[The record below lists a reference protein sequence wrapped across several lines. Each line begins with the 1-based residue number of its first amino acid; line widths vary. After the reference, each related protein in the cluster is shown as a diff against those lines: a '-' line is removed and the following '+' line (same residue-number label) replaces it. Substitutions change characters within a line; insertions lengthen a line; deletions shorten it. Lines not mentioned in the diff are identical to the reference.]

1 MSQAE
6 GSPPPSMSR
15 RHKVA
20 LVLLSLLAL
29 ALIFLYWITTP
40 PADQSQK
47 IDSWYRSPPWDFEYH
62 CTKIPKDRFRPV
74 TPESRKMA
82 IQLLQEVSVVE
93 LKEEEVE
100 LWVGES
106 PMHAPDLRPYLVRAV
121 KLDRPGSV
129 FVISSRD
136 RALWILSGAMGWDSP
151 PIVKAPLVIWLPFK
165 PDVVYTSCAMSV

>member
-1 MSQAE
+1 MSQTE
-6 GSPPPSMSR
+6 GLPPPSMSR

-29 ALIFLYWITTP
+29 ALIFLYWVTTP
-40 PADQSQK
+40 PADRTQK
-47 IDSWYRSPPWDFEYH
+47 IDSWYRSPPWDFESH

-74 TPESRKMA
+74 TRESRKMA
-82 IQLLQEVSVVE
+82 MQLLQEVSVVE
-93 LKEEEVE
+93 LMEEEVA

-106 PMHAPDLRPYLVRAV
+106 PTLAPGLRPYLVRAV
-121 KLDRPGSV
+121 KLNHPASN
-129 FVISSRD
+129 FMICYRD
-136 RALWILSGAMGWDSP
+136 RALWIHNGAMGWNSP